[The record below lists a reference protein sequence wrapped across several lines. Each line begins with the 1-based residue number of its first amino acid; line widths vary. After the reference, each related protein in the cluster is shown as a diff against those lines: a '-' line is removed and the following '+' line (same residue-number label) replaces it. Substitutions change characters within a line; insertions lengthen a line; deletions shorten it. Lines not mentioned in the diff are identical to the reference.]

1 MTSSKRPTQTELHPI
16 SEHRTPREIAA
27 DEDGSI
33 GQPDLD
39 VVAGEVSSASAQR
52 FPAARQAKPAGG
64 PKRSEKRQ

>member
-27 DEDGSI
+27 DEAGSI

-39 VVAGEVSSASAQR
+39 VVAEEVSSASAQR
-52 FPAARQAKPAGG
+52 FPAARQVKPAGG
-64 PKRSEKRQ
+64 RKRPGKRR